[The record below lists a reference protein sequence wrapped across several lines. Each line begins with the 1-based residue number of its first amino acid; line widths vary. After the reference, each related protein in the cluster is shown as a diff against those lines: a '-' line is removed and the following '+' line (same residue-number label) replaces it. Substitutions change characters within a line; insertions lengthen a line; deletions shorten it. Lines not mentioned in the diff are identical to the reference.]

1 MNREMHKKER
11 PVSDERAKENA
22 PGSDRRNLAMHGDDG
37 YPYAL
42 PMNYVYLNGAI
53 YIHTADY
60 GYKIDALKANQKSA
74 FLSSSVPKS
83 RRSFIRPGMKV

>member
-11 PVSDERAKENA
+11 QVSDERAKEMLLEA
-22 PGSDRRNLAMHGDDG
+22 TEGTLAMHGDDG

-60 GYKIDALKANQKSA
+60 GYKIDALKANQKVC
-74 FLSSSVPKS
+74 FSVIV
-83 RRSFIRPGMKV
+83 RSKIAPERCV

>member
-11 PVSDERAKENA
+11 QVSDERAKEMLLEA
-22 PGSDRRNLAMHGDDG
+22 TEGTLAMHGDDG

-60 GYKIDALKANQKSA
+60 GYKIDALKANQK
-74 FLSSSVPKS
+74 V
-83 RRSFIRPGMKV
+83 